1 MISVEYG
8 ARWPIKFEPFPADE
22 VPELHDE
29 LITFVGNRINIETW
43 RDLDDVKRCRLIEK
57 LTIEFCKETSPK
69 KTYGVGQ
76 AMVRGGIIDAL
87 DIFGGGG
94 SQWLSKYGSY
104 QSNPSSITEDS
115 SPCEMKT
122 EPSIRF
128 ITARRSPRSSYVG
141 SRQ

>member
-1 MISVEYG
+1 MISVSYG
-8 ARWPIKFEPFPADE
+8 ARWPIKFESFPSDE
-22 VPELHDE
+22 VPELYDE
-29 LITFVGNRINIETW
+29 LIMFAGSRINIETW
-43 RDLDDVKRCRLIEK
+43 RGMDSVKRCKLIEK
-57 LTIEFCKETSPK
+57 ITIEFCKETSPK

-76 AMVRGGIIDAL
+76 AEVRGGIIEAL

-94 SQWLSKYGSY
+94 SQWLRKYGSY
-104 QSNPSSITEDS
+104 QSNPLSITEDS
-115 SPCEMKT
+115 LPCEMKT